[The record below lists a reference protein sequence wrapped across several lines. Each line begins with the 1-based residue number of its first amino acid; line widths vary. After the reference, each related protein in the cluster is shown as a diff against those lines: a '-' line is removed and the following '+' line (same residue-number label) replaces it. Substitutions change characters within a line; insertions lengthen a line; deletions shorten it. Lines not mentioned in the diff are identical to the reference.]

1 MTKRKIGVDH
11 NISCLASTISISFHH
26 CLRCLLLSLPLPSP
40 PSPPYFCHY
49 LLYQCHQHLP
59 HFCYCSSTLLL
70 IFAITIIF
78 RHHLVSLTPQ
88 DTSRHQCQYTD
99 IYTSPVFI
107 ICAFLLV
114 GDVASGPILSL
125 SLLGTFLNLHVDTD
139 STLQYLSHTV
149 SALQINTWHLASPQ
163 PRQLWPLPPP
173 LLFCVPLLSP
183 NQLTTNHICCA
194 ITCPSGPGFLWF
206 SFLLVNEIA
215 HSC

>member
-149 SALQINTWHLASPQ
+149 SALQINT
-163 PRQLWPLPPP
+163 
-173 LLFCVPLLSP
+173 
-183 NQLTTNHICCA
+183 
-194 ITCPSGPGFLWF
+194 
-206 SFLLVNEIA
+206 
-215 HSC
+215 